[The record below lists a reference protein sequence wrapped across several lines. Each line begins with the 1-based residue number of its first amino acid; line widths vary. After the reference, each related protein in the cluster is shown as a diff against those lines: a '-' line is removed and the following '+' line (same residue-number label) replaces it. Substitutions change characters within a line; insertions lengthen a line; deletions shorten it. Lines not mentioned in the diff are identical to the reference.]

1 MILKKKD
8 KTQMNKTVK
17 LNKIIIQNNSPLK
30 K

>member
-17 LNKIIIQNNSPLK
+17 LNKIIIQNNYPLK
-30 K
+30 R